1 MDNTSLSLRER
12 KKLARKERIEEAALK
27 LFRKRGFEN
36 TTVEEIAAAADVG
49 KGTFFNYFPTKEA
62 VLLAISDRQ
71 MARLQVL
78 LDDEHAN
85 AKTDVRT
92 QLLTL
97 FDVLAHGIEAEEN
110 PELVRLTVFEVMKH
124 PETLEQDPNRM
135 RLRDAVHALI
145 EEGQAAKQIR
155 ADVDALLIA
164 QALEG
169 VYFVQLFEWCGAPNA
184 FALGPRLR
192 LAATLLLEGVA
203 VRKTSRR

>member
-1 MDNTSLSLRER
+1 MDATSLSLRER

-27 LFRKRGFEN
+27 LFRKRGFEH

-71 MARLQVL
+71 MARLQAL
-78 LDDEHAN
+78 LDDERAN
-85 AKTDVRT
+85 AQTDVRT
-92 QLLTL
+92 RLLTL

-124 PETLEQDPNRM
+124 PETLERDPNRM

-145 EEGQAAKQIR
+145 EEGQTAKQIR
-155 ADVDALLIA
+155 ADVEALLIA
-164 QALEG
+164 QAIEG
-169 VYFVQLFEWCGAPNA
+169 VYFQQIFEWCAAPNA
-184 FALGPRLR
+184 FELGPRLR
-192 LAATLLLEGVA
+192 KAITLLLEGVA
-203 VRKTSRR
+203 THKVAH